1 MNKKISTVTKITTVI
16 TSLLGVVLSFFS
28 ARADGYSHPAKRLLY
43 FTGQSNIWI
52 GLTLFLILIVTHS
65 QKLKDNPRV
74 TKTLYALRYVFTV
87 SITVTGFIFCAVLAP
102 GAGNADYNAW
112 GLSSIFTHVL
122 TPTLA
127 IFDFFFDE
135 VKPRVTK
142 LQLLASLIPLLA
154 YAIFSTVLFCLNV
167 DFGRGDPFPYFFL
180 NHRSPAGIFGTSD
193 VMPYRIGSFY
203 WMAFILL
210 VVLGIAALYRYIY
223 NKVGSRVKK

>member
-1 MNKKISTVTKITTVI
+1 MKRKISDALKLTVAV

-28 ARADGYSHPAKRLLY
+28 AKADGYSHPAKRLLY

-52 GLTLFLILIVTHS
+52 GLTLLAILVVTHS
-65 QKLKDNPRV
+65 EKLKSSTRV
-74 TKTLYALRYVFTV
+74 VKTLYILRYVFTV

-102 GAGNADYNAW
+102 GASNADYNAW
-112 GLSSIFTHVL
+112 GLSSILTHVL

-142 LQLLASLIPLLA
+142 LHLIYSLVPLLA
-154 YAIFSTVLFCLNV
+154 YAVFSTVLFCFNV

-180 NHRSPAGIFGTSD
+180 NHASPAGIFGTSD

-223 NKVGSRVKK
+223 NKSGSRVKK